1 MVFWL
6 LCCLS
11 FFFWLLRCLSFFF
24 WLLCCLSFFFWL
36 LCCLS
41 FFFWLLCCLSFFDLQ
56 IMITPLVSFDHCGV
70 CPSSIYIYDYPFG
83 IFKLFLIKTNIRE
96 NWRDNHEWT
105 IKRQYQ
111 LKWWTTWTHHKTGG
125 KIKRSSSYCYT
136 HSTVFRGRY
145 HRIRMVCCFLGV
157 IEFPALINFSC
168 STDYIYVQ

>member
-1 MVFWL
+1 MFCISLFL
-6 LCCLS
+6 LFLLPIMLS
-11 FFFWLLRCLSFFF
+11 VLLRFTYYDYPFGIF
-24 WLLCCLSFFFWL
+24 WP
-36 LCCLS
+36 
-41 FFFWLLCCLSFFDLQ
+41 LCCLSFFDLQ

>member
-1 MVFWL
+1 
-6 LCCLS
+6 
-11 FFFWLLRCLSFFF
+11 
-24 WLLCCLSFFFWL
+24 
-36 LCCLS
+36 
-41 FFFWLLCCLSFFDLQ
+41 
-56 IMITPLVSFDHCGV
+56 MITPLVSFDHCVV
-70 CPSSIYIYDYPFG
+70 CPSSIYRLWLPLWYLLIIVVSVLRLTDYDYPFG